1 VRDPVRP
8 TRSTR
13 AEDVQRRWFVVD
25 AADQVLGRL
34 ASGVAAV
41 LRGKHK
47 ATFTPHVDDGD
58 FVIVVNAE
66 RIAITGRKR
75 QQKTY
80 YWHTG
85 HPGIKETTLEKLL
98 AKHPERVIELAV
110 KGMLPKSPLGRHM
123 LAKLKVY
130 RGPEHPHRAQQPQ
143 PLEVRA

>member
-13 AEDVQRRWFVVD
+13 AEDVDRRWFVVD
-25 AADQVLGRL
+25 ASGKVLGRL

-47 ATFTPHVDDGD
+47 PTFTPHVDDGD
-58 FVIVVNAE
+58 YVIVVNAE
-66 RIAITGRKR
+66 RIALTGRKR
-75 QQKTY
+75 QAKTY
-80 YWHTG
+80 YWHSG
-85 HPGIKETTLEKLL
+85 HPGVKETTADKLL

-123 LAKLKVY
+123 LSKLKVY
-130 RGPEHPHRAQQPQ
+130 RGPAHPHAAQRPQ